1 MTLHEVSKAGSG
13 QVLFQLVRCV
23 CVCVFEKNSEG
34 AVGE

>member
-1 MTLHEVSKAGSG
+1 MTLHEVSKEGSG
-13 QVLFQLVRCV
+13 QVLFSLSGV